1 MEQRDHFTNLIT
13 PFEQKGLAVKAHHYQ
28 RQDEAVYAVQI
39 GNKDLPVLLLIHGSP
54 GDWTAWKDL
63 ILSTNLAEH
72 YQLIIPDRPPY
83 QSSTVEGGDLSS
95 HSKALTDLVQ
105 QHCRPCIVAGHSYGG
120 ALALQLAIDH
130 RERIAAV
137 VSLSGTIAAPYQS
150 PRWYNY
156 LGDQWWVQKFLSKS
170 MLASNREM
178 MFLSS
183 DLTALENNLKELDLP
198 IYLLQGGEDVL
209 VNPGSPFYLLDLLN
223 SVQVKY
229 NSQWDH
235 FVIWTEKQAVV
246 DLLTGIN
253 F

>member
-1 MEQRDHFTNLIT
+1 MEERDHFSNLKI
-13 PFEQKGLAVKAHHYQ
+13 PFEQKGLSVKAHYYK
-28 RQDEAVYAVQI
+28 RQNEDVYFVQI
-39 GNKDLPVLLLIHGSP
+39 GNENLPVLLLIHGSP

-63 ILSTNLAEH
+63 ILSTNLTDH
-72 YQLIIPDRPPY
+72 YQLIIPDRPAY
-83 QSSTVEGGDLSS
+83 QSSTVKGGKLSS
-95 HSKALTDLVQ
+95 QSKALTGLVQ
-105 QHCRPCIVAGHSYGG
+105 QHCKPCIVAGHSYGG
-120 ALALQLAIDH
+120 ALALQIAIDH
-130 RERIAAV
+130 KEQIAAV

-150 PRWYNY
+150 PQWYNY

-170 MLASNREM
+170 MQASNREM

-183 DLTALENNLKELDLP
+183 DLTALEANLKELDLP

-209 VNPGSPFYLLDLLN
+209 VNPRSPFYLLDLLN
-223 SVQVKY
+223 SVQVEY

-253 F
+253 L